1 MIKEREQQINNTL
14 GLVDVLISV
23 LSFLVAYL
31 IRHSLFDTGLSSPNE
46 YLVIGVLIIPTW
58 FTLLKLFNLNEIH
71 RTKRYSK
78 ILVSYIAVIG
88 IGLGVIFLFMFLFKL
103 NSISRLVIL
112 FFGSINLITLF
123 SIRITV
129 YRLMKYFRVK
139 GYNSRNI
146 VIIADDSSELFIERI
161 LDNKEWGYIL
171 KYIITNSS
179 KIYKKYKDDIN
190 VQPEHINLANLI
202 DINVIDEVIYCKNEI
217 DQSNLKRIIHD
228 CEEVGVVF
236 RMQSQLFSMPST
248 KTHLNHFDEIPFL
261 TFDNTP
267 SDHFALRIKNSFSTL
282 AAFIILVIWFPAML
296 LIGVLIKLTSHGP
309 VFFKQ
314 KRVGLRGRTFYMY
327 KFRTMVFNAEALKES
342 LITSN
347 EADGPVFKIKNDPRI
362 TKIGKFLRKTGL
374 DELPQF
380 INVLIGD
387 MSLVGP
393 RPPIPSEVAQYER
406 WQLRRLSMKPG
417 ITCTWQIEPNRN
429 DISFNE
435 WMKMDLNYI
444 DNWSNKLDLVLFF
457 KTIRTVVKGTGS

>member
-1 MIKEREQQINNTL
+1 MIKEREQQINNIL
-14 GLVDVLISV
+14 GGVDVVISV
-23 LSFLVAYL
+23 ISFLVAYL
-31 IRHSLFDTGLSSPNE
+31 IRHLFFDSGISSPNE
-46 YLVIGVLIIPTW
+46 YLVVGVLIVPTW
-58 FTLLKLFNLNEIH
+58 FVLLKIFNLTEMH
-71 RTKRYSK
+71 RTKTYSK
-78 ILVSYIAVIG
+78 ILVSYIAVIS
-88 IGLGVIFLFMFLFKL
+88 IGLGVIFLFMFIFKL
-103 NSISRLVIL
+103 TSISRLVIF
-112 FFGSINLITLF
+112 FFGIINLMSLF

-129 YRLMKYFRVK
+129 YRLLKYFRVK
-139 GYNSRNI
+139 GYNSRN
-146 VIIADDSSELFIERI
+146 VVVIADDSSEQFIERI

-179 KIYKKYKDDIN
+179 KLYKKYKDIVN
-190 VQPEHINLANLI
+190 VHSENVSLPNLI

-217 DQSNLKRIIHD
+217 DQNNLKKIIHD

-236 RMQSQLFSMPST
+236 RMQSHLFSMST
-248 KTHLNHFDEIPFL
+248 TKAHLNHFDDIPFL

-267 SDHFALRIKNSFSTL
+267 SDHFALRIKNAFSTM
-282 AAFIILVIWFPAML
+282 AAFFILVIWFPAM
-296 LIGVLIKLTSHGP
+296 IAISILIKLTSKGP

-327 KFRTMVFNAEALKES
+327 KFRTMVVNAEALKEQ
-342 LITSN
+342 LLANN

-362 TKIGKFLRKTGL
+362 TRIGKFLRKTGL

-393 RPPIPSEVAQYER
+393 RPPIPSEVEQYER

-429 DISFNE
+429 NISFNE

-457 KTIRTVVKGTGS
+457 KTIRTILKGTGS

>member
-1 MIKEREQQINNTL
+1 MIKEREQQINNIL
-14 GLVDVLISV
+14 GVVDVIISV
-23 LSFLVAYL
+23 ISFLIAYL
-31 IRHSLFDTGLSSPNE
+31 IRHFFFDSKLNSPNE
-46 YLVIGVLIIPTW
+46 YLVVGVLIIPTW
-58 FTLLKLFNLNEIH
+58 FVLLKVFNLTEIH
-71 RTKRYSK
+71 RTKSYSK
-78 ILVSYIAVIG
+78 ILASYFAVIG
-88 IGLGVIFLFMFLFKL
+88 IGLGVIFIFMFLFKL
-103 NSISRLVIL
+103 TSISRLVIL
-112 FFGSINLITLF
+112 FFGTINLMSLF
-123 SIRITV
+123 SVRITV
-129 YRLMKYFRVK
+129 YRVLKYLRVK
-139 GYNSRNI
+139 GYNSRN
-146 VIIADDSSELFIERI
+146 VVVIADDSSEPFIERI

-171 KYIITNSS
+171 KYVITNSS
-179 KIYKKYKDDIN
+179 KLYKKYKGIVN
-190 VQPEHINLANLI
+190 VHSENVSLPNLI

-217 DQSNLKRIIHD
+217 DQKNLKNIIHD

-236 RMQSQLFSMPST
+236 RMQSQLFKMST
-248 KTHLNHFDEIPFL
+248 AKAHLNHFDDIPFL

-267 SDHFALRIKNSFSTL
+267 SDHFALRIKNAFSTL

-296 LIGVLIKLTSHGP
+296 VISILIKLSSKGP

-327 KFRTMVFNAEALKES
+327 KFRTMVINAEALKEQ
-342 LITSN
+342 LLTSN

-362 TKIGKFLRKTGL
+362 TNIGKFLRKTGL

-393 RPPIPSEVAQYER
+393 RPPIPSEVEQYER

-417 ITCTWQIEPNRN
+417 ITCTWQVEPNRN
-429 DISFNE
+429 NISFNE

-457 KTIRTVVKGTGS
+457 KTIRTIVKGTGS

>member
-1 MIKEREQQINNTL
+1 MIKEREQQINNVL
-14 GLVDVLISV
+14 GALDVIISV
-23 LSFLVAYL
+23 ISFLAAYL
-31 IRHSLFDTGLSSPNE
+31 IRHSLFDSKLSSPNE
-46 YLVIGVLIIPTW
+46 YLVIGLLILPTW
-58 FTLLKLFNLNEIH
+58 FILLKVFDLNEMH
-71 RTKRYSK
+71 RTKSYSK
-78 ILVSYIAVIG
+78 ILVSYLAVIC

-112 FFGSINLITLF
+112 FFGVINLMSLF
-123 SIRITV
+123 AVRVSF
-129 YRLMKYFRVK
+129 YRLMKYLRTQ
-139 GYNSRNI
+139 GYNSRNVI
-146 VIIADDSSELFIERI
+146 VIADDASEPLIERI
-161 LDNKEWGYIL
+161 LENKEWGYIL
-171 KYIITNSS
+171 KYIITNSTRL
-179 KIYKKYKDDIN
+179 YKKYKDVVN
-190 VQPEHINLANLI
+190 VYPEHVSLPNLI

-217 DQSNLKRIIHD
+217 DQNNLKNLIHN

-236 RMQSQLFSMPST
+236 RMQSQLYSMSAT
-248 KTHLNHFDEIPFL
+248 KAHINHFGDIPFL

-267 SDHFALRIKNSFSTL
+267 SDHFALRIKNTFSTL
-282 AAFIILVIWFPAML
+282 AAFFILVIWFPAL
-296 LIGVLIKLTSHGP
+296 LIIGTLIKLTSKGP

-327 KFRTMVFNAEALKES
+327 KFRTMVVNAEAMQNQ
-342 LITSN
+342 LIASN

-362 TKIGKFLRKTGL
+362 TKIGKFLRKSGL

-417 ITCTWQIEPNRN
+417 ITCTWQIKPNRN
-429 DISFNE
+429 EISFNE

-457 KTIRTVVKGTGS
+457 KTIRTVIKGTGS

>member
-1 MIKEREQQINNTL
+1 MIKEREQQINNIL
-14 GLVDVLISV
+14 GGVDVLISIV
-23 LSFLVAYL
+23 SFLIAYL
-31 IRHSLFDTGLSSPNE
+31 IRHFIFDSGFNSSNE
-46 YLVIGVLIIPTW
+46 YLVIGVLIVPTW
-58 FTLLKLFNLNEIH
+58 FILLKIFNLTEMH
-71 RTKRYSK
+71 RTKSYSR
-78 ILVSYIAVIG
+78 ILASYFAVIG

-103 NSISRLVIL
+103 HSISRLVIL
-112 FFGSINLITLF
+112 FFGIINLMSLF

-139 GYNSRNI
+139 GYNSRNVI
-146 VIIADDSSELFIERI
+146 VIADDSSDSFIERV
-161 LDNKEWGYIL
+161 LENKEWGYIL

-179 KIYKKYKDDIN
+179 RLYKKYKDIVN
-190 VQPEHINLANLI
+190 VHPDHVSLPNLI

-217 DQSNLKRIIHD
+217 DQNDLKKIIHD

-236 RMQSQLFSMPST
+236 RMQSQLFSMSAT
-248 KTHLNHFDEIPFL
+248 KAHLNHFDDIPFL

-267 SDHFALRIKNSFSTL
+267 SDYFALRIKNAFSIL
-282 AAFIILVIWFPAML
+282 AAFFILVIWSPALL
-296 LIGVLIKLTSHGP
+296 LIALLIKLTSKGP

-314 KRVGLRGRTFYMY
+314 QRVGLRGRTFYMY
-327 KFRTMVFNAEALKES
+327 KFRTMVVNAEALKVQ
-342 LITSN
+342 LMAAN
-347 EADGPVFKIKNDPRI
+347 EADGPVFKIKKDPRV

-393 RPPIPSEVAQYER
+393 RPPIPSEVKQYER

-417 ITCTWQIEPNRN
+417 ITCSWQIEPNRN
-429 DISFNE
+429 EISFNE

-457 KTIRTVVKGTGS
+457 KTIRTILKGSGS

>member
-1 MIKEREQQINNTL
+1 MIKEREQQINNIL
-14 GLVDVLISV
+14 GGVDVVISV
-23 LSFLVAYL
+23 ISFLVAYL
-31 IRHSLFDTGLSSPNE
+31 IRHLFFDSGISSPNE
-46 YLVIGVLIIPTW
+46 YLVVGVLIVPTW
-58 FTLLKLFNLNEIH
+58 FVLLKVFNLTEMH
-71 RTKRYSK
+71 RTKTYSK

-88 IGLGVIFLFMFLFKL
+88 IGLGVIFLFMFIFKL
-103 NSISRLVIL
+103 TSISRLVIF
-112 FFGSINLITLF
+112 FFGIINLMSLF

-129 YRLMKYFRVK
+129 YRLLKYFRVK
-139 GYNSRNI
+139 GYNSRN
-146 VIIADDSSELFIERI
+146 VVVIADDSSEQFIERI

-179 KIYKKYKDDIN
+179 RLYKKYKDIVN
-190 VQPEHINLANLI
+190 VHSENVSLPNLI

-217 DQSNLKRIIHD
+217 DQNNLKKIIHD

-236 RMQSQLFSMPST
+236 RMQSQLFSMSAT
-248 KTHLNHFDEIPFL
+248 KAHLNHFDDIPFL

-267 SDHFALRIKNSFSTL
+267 SDHFALRIKNAFSTL
-282 AAFIILVIWFPAML
+282 AAFFILVIWFPAMMV
-296 LIGVLIKLTSHGP
+296 IGLLIKLTSKGP
-309 VFFKQ
+309 IFFKQ

-327 KFRTMVFNAEALKES
+327 KFRTMVVNAEELREQLLTA
-342 LITSN
+342 N

-393 RPPIPSEVAQYER
+393 RPPIPSEVEQYER

-429 DISFNE
+429 NISFNE

-457 KTIRTVVKGTGS
+457 KTIRTILKGSGS

>member
-14 GLVDVLISV
+14 GLVDVIISV
-23 LSFLVAYL
+23 LSFLAAYL
-31 IRHSLFDTGLSSPNE
+31 IRHSFFDSGLSSPNE
-46 YLVIGVLIIPTW
+46 YLVIGVLIVPTW

-112 FFGSINLITLF
+112 FFGIINLMTLF
-123 SIRITV
+123 STRITV

-146 VIIADDSSELFIERI
+146 VIIADDSSEFFIERI
-161 LDNKEWGYIL
+161 LENKEWGYIL

-179 KIYKKYKDDIN
+179 KLYKKYKDIVN
-190 VQPEHINLANLI
+190 VHPEHVNLANLI

-217 DQSNLKRIIHD
+217 DQKNLKGIIHS

-236 RMQSQLFSMPST
+236 RMQSQLFSMPAT
-248 KTHLNHFDEIPFL
+248 KAHLNHFDEIPFL

-267 SDHFALRIKNSFSTL
+267 SDYFALRVKNAFSTL
-282 AAFIILVIWFPAML
+282 AAFFILIIWAPAML
-296 LIGVLIKLTSHGP
+296 FIALLIKITSPGP

-327 KFRTMVFNAEALKES
+327 KFRTMVVNAESLKEK
-342 LITSN
+342 LMASN

-417 ITCTWQIEPNRN
+417 ITCSWQIEPNRN
-429 DISFNE
+429 EISFND

-457 KTIRTVVKGTGS
+457 KTIRTVIKGTGS

>member
-1 MIKEREQQINNTL
+1 MIKEREQQISNTL
-14 GLVDVLISV
+14 GIVDVIISV
-23 LSFLVAYL
+23 LSFLAAYL
-31 IRHSLFDTGLSSPNE
+31 IRHSFFDSGLSSPNE
-46 YLVIGVLIIPTW
+46 YLVIGVLIVPTW

-112 FFGSINLITLF
+112 FFGIINLMTLF
-123 SIRITV
+123 STRITV

-146 VIIADDSSELFIERI
+146 VIIADDSSEFFIERI
-161 LDNKEWGYIL
+161 LENKEWGYIL

-179 KIYKKYKDDIN
+179 KLYKKYKDIVN
-190 VQPEHINLANLI
+190 VHPEHVNLANLI

-217 DQSNLKRIIHD
+217 DQKNLKGIIHS

-236 RMQSQLFSMPST
+236 RMQSQLFSMPAT
-248 KTHLNHFDEIPFL
+248 KAHLNHFDEIPFL

-267 SDHFALRIKNSFSTL
+267 SDYFALRVKNAFSTL
-282 AAFIILVIWFPAML
+282 AAFFILIIWAPAML
-296 LIGVLIKLTSHGP
+296 LIALLIKITSPGP

-327 KFRTMVFNAEALKES
+327 KFRTMVINAEALKEK
-342 LITSN
+342 LMAAN

-417 ITCTWQIEPNRN
+417 ITCSWQIEPNRN
-429 DISFNE
+429 EISFND

-457 KTIRTVVKGTGS
+457 KTIRTVIKGTGS

>member
-1 MIKEREQQINNTL
+1 MIKEREQQINNIL
-14 GLVDVLISV
+14 GVVDVIISV
-23 LSFLVAYL
+23 FSFFIAYL
-31 IRHSLFDTGLSSPNE
+31 IRDLFFEPNLSSTEE
-46 YLVIGVLIIPTW
+46 YLVIGLLIIPTW
-58 FTLLKLFNLNEIH
+58 FILLKVFNLTEIH
-71 RTKRYSK
+71 RTKTYSK
-78 ILVSYIAVIG
+78 ILASYLTVIV

-103 NSISRLVIL
+103 TYISRFVIL
-112 FFGSINLITLF
+112 LFGTINFMALF
-123 SIRITV
+123 SLRISV
-129 YRLMKYFRVK
+129 YRMMKYFRVK
-139 GYNSRNI
+139 GFNSRNVI
-146 VIIADDSSELFIERI
+146 VIADDSSEPFIEKI
-161 LDNKEWGYIL
+161 LDNREWGYIL
-171 KYIITNSS
+171 KYIITDSS
-179 KIYKKYKDDIN
+179 KLYKKYKDIVN
-190 VQPEHINLANLI
+190 VYPEHVSLPNLI

-217 DQSNLKRIIHD
+217 NQNNLRSLIHD

-236 RMQSQLFSMPST
+236 RMQSQLFSMSAT
-248 KTHLNHFDEIPFL
+248 KAHLNYFDEIPFL

-267 SDHFALRIKNSFSTL
+267 SDHFALRIKNIFSVL
-282 AAFIILVIWFPAML
+282 AAFFILVIWFPAMF
-296 LIGVLIKLTSHGP
+296 LISILIKITSKGP

-327 KFRTMVFNAEALKES
+327 KFRTMVVNAEELKDQLMS
-342 LITSN
+342 AN

-393 RPPIPSEVAQYER
+393 RPPIPSEVKQYER

-429 DISFNE
+429 DISFND
-435 WMKMDLNYI
+435 WMKMDLHYI

-457 KTIRTVVKGTGS
+457 KTIRTILKGSGS